1 MFVFSSL
8 FNSLKNTAARLRQ
21 TYGYGRMAGTA
32 FGFVAG
38 AIVAVSLARTGES
51 AAEPPALELQTASL
65 ITPAEGTAVQTLTL
79 PVPKFKPVVVMAK
92 PAPRDIEK
100 TVAIRSGD
108 TLMNVLV
115 RAGLQRGESHNAI
128 KALSKLYS
136 PRRLRPGQELSLNI
150 RSAMASDTADEKPAT
165 QLTALTLHPS
175 VEEALEVRRDKAG
188 KFVAKRIIHPLR
200 AKQHRAAG
208 TITESLFL
216 TAKRTNLPT
225 PVLLQLVQ
233 LFSFDVDFQRDIQSG
248 DTFEVLFESNYTEDG
263 ALARHGD
270 ILFARL
276 TLSGTEVPLYRFAM
290 RNGEIDYFNVKGES
304 VRKALMKTP
313 VDGARL
319 SSRYGR
325 RKHPILGYNKI
336 HRGIDFAARRG
347 TPVMAAGDGKVEYA
361 GRNGAYG
368 KYIRI
373 RHNSDYKTAYAHLKG
388 YARGI
393 QGGKRVK
400 QGQIIGYVGSTG
412 RSTGPHLHYEILR
425 NGRQINPLGLKLPS
439 GEKLRGKQLAKFKQ
453 RRDKLDIAFL
463 NAPTIAARVASSTTD

>member
-1 MFVFSSL
+1 MSS
-8 FNSLKNTAARLRQ
+8 
-21 TYGYGRMAGTA
+21 
-32 FGFVAG
+32 
-38 AIVAVSLARTGES
+38 
-51 AAEPPALELQTASL
+51 
-65 ITPAEGTAVQTLTL
+65 
-79 PVPKFKPVVVMAK
+79 
-92 PAPRDIEK
+92 
-100 TVAIRSGD
+100 
-108 TLMNVLV
+108 
-115 RAGLQRGESHNAI
+115 
-128 KALSKLYS
+128 
-136 PRRLRPGQELSLNI
+136 
-150 RSAMASDTADEKPAT
+150 
-165 QLTALTLHPS
+165 
-175 VEEALEVRRDKAG
+175 
-188 KFVAKRIIHPLR
+188 
-200 AKQHRAAG
+200 
-208 TITESLFL
+208 
-216 TAKRTNLPT
+216 
-225 PVLLQLVQ
+225 
-233 LFSFDVDFQRDIQSG
+233 
-248 DTFEVLFESNYTEDG
+248 
-263 ALARHGD
+263 
-270 ILFARL
+270 
-276 TLSGTEVPLYRFAM
+276 
-290 RNGEIDYFNVKGES
+290 ES